1 MPITFPAYILHMV
14 VSVMLENKLD
24 SLGNKYPSNWA
35 MSGNSLG
42 SIPVPTMLWQTVAWE
57 YWAMA
62 SSVLNSF
69 LFPDFYLQIQT

>member
-1 MPITFPAYILHMV
+1 MPITFLHKYILHMV

-42 SIPVPTMLWQTVAWE
+42 SIPVPTML
-57 YWAMA
+57 
-62 SSVLNSF
+62 
-69 LFPDFYLQIQT
+69 

>member
-1 MPITFPAYILHMV
+1 MPITFLHKYILHMV

-42 SIPVPTMLWQTVAWE
+42 SIPVTTML
-57 YWAMA
+57 
-62 SSVLNSF
+62 
-69 LFPDFYLQIQT
+69 

>member
-1 MPITFPAYILHMV
+1 MPITFLHKYILHMV

-42 SIPVPTMLWQTVAWE
+42 SIPV
-57 YWAMA
+57 AMTDCR
-62 SSVLNSF
+62 LGI
-69 LFPDFYLQIQT
+69 LGYG

>member
-1 MPITFPAYILHMV
+1 MPITFLHKYILHMV

-42 SIPVPTMLWQTVAWE
+42 SIPVAVPTML
-57 YWAMA
+57 
-62 SSVLNSF
+62 
-69 LFPDFYLQIQT
+69 